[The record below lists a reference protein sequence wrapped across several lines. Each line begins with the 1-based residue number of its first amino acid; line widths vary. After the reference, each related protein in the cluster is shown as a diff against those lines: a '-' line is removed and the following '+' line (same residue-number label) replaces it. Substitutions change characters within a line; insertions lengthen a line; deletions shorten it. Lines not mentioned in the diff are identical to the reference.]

1 MKESEQ
7 RTSISSGP
15 FIRLDIMLPDRTSGR
30 ETKREKLKNDEHFDT
45 ITAH

>member
-7 RTSISSGP
+7 RTSISSESSFL
-15 FIRLDIMLPDRTSGR
+15 FIRLDIMLPDGR